1 MSEIV
6 LAVIGV
12 ASGFIGVIGG
22 FFYVERKIKSDATN
36 MILNVLDDLTPEL
49 PKLLAKEEVRQFI
62 YSLGV
67 LAGNG
72 AKAGALGGV
81 GRGKFKFE
89 DLLGQ
94 ILPQLLPK
102 ILGSPQDAQSSNS
115 PSQDTG
121 FGI

>member
-6 LAVIGV
+6 IGVIGV
-12 ASGFIGVIGG
+12 VSGFIGVYGG
-22 FFYVERKIKSDATN
+22 FLIIEKRLKRDASN
-36 MILNVLDDLTPEL
+36 MVLDILDDLTPEL

-72 AKAGALGGV
+72 AKAGAFGTAGK
-81 GRGKFKFE
+81 GKFKFE

-94 ILPQLLPK
+94 ILPQVLPK
-102 ILGSPQDAQSSNS
+102 FFN
-115 PSQDTG
+115 PSQEGAVDVTPG
-121 FGI
+121 GGVEKW